1 VCGYTGAELDGSN
14 VRVPELSV
22 TLLLEAAIT
31 PFKNGIGAANKAE
44 ERNNVMSINDAAF
57 VIAAQLRRNW
67 SALINN
73 HGILPPNPHSGI
85 S

>member
-22 TLLLEAAIT
+22 ALLLEAAIT